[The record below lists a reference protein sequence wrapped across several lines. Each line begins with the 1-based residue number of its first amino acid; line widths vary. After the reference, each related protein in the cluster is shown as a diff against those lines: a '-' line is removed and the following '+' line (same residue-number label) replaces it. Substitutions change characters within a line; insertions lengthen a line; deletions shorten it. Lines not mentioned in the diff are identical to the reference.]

1 MQDLFSCDMV
11 RFLKL
16 HIINFT
22 KTFFF
27 SAQKAGLLSEAHHEE
42 VDQADPFYAHCKVH
56 SDKTLVKHRKRN
68 YNTLLVQMK
77 HHQSE
82 LEAAKNEKPTPEQ
95 ERIERKLKKHR
106 NKYTTNKLNRVEPW
120 GEFKGS

>member
-1 MQDLFSCDMV
+1 M
-11 RFLKL
+11 
-16 HIINFT
+16 
-22 KTFFF
+22 
-27 SAQKAGLLSEAHHEE
+27 SEAHHEE

-56 SDKTLVKHRKRN
+56 SDKTLIKHRKRN

-82 LEAAKNEKPTPEQ
+82 LELIKNEKPTPEQ

-106 NKYTTNKLNRVEPW
+106 NKYTMNKLSRVEPW
-120 GEFKGS
+120 GKIQSSFLEYSCFNHDAIF